1 MRILVT
7 CFSLSGNTRKIAL
20 SIYEEFIS
28 HGQEVYYKDLAEIS
42 SISLDDF
49 DLVFLGSACHDADL
63 AEPIKLILENISGSP
78 TFKMAGFV
86 THATTMPEGGDSNR
100 GLYMQWAGKCEETF
114 TKISQQTGIDLLG
127 YFHCQGIPSP
137 PIAEF
142 IHNEIIQDDD
152 EWDDYYAEVRQHPN
166 EVDLEDAKAFARNVI
181 ASLD

>member
-1 MRILVT
+1 
-7 CFSLSGNTRKIAL
+7 
-20 SIYEEFIS
+20 
-28 HGQEVYYKDLAEIS
+28 
-42 SISLDDF
+42 
-49 DLVFLGSACHDADL
+49 
-63 AEPIKLILENISGSP
+63 
-78 TFKMAGFV
+78 MAGFV
-86 THATTMPEGGDSNR
+86 THATTMPEGGDNNR

-114 TKISQQTGIDLLG
+114 TKIFQQTGIDLLG

-152 EWDDYYAEVRQHPN
+152 EWDDYCAEVRQHPN